1 MKNTDSLKKNRDF
14 VRVYQ
19 NGRSSA
25 DRLMVLYRLNN
36 GTERNRLGISV
47 SRKVGN
53 SVVRH
58 RVKRLIREAY
68 RLEEDL
74 YKTGYDLVCIARAG
88 AKDSTFREVS
98 DSLTHLSRRLRL
110 IKKEPEEGSL

>member
-1 MKNTDSLKKNRDF
+1 MKYTDSLKKNRDF

-19 NGRSSA
+19 EGRSTA
-25 DRLMVLYRLNN
+25 DHRLVLYRLKND
-36 GTERNRLGISV
+36 TEKNRLGISV
-47 SRKVGN
+47 SKKVGN

-88 AKDSTFREVS
+88 AKESSFAEISRSV
-98 DSLTHLSRRLRL
+98 LKLSRRLRL
-110 IKKEPEEGSL
+110 LKEEPEERSL